1 MKMLIVDDEREIR
14 DYIAAMPEWADIRC
28 SVAAVAANGAEA
40 LALARDIRPDILLTD
55 IRMPVMDGIAL
66 AEAIRKEQPELPI
79 VFLSAYN
86 EFEYARQA
94 IRLGAVDF
102 ITKPFVAKD
111 LVWAVKQVQQQLMT
125 EWKQQEAFF
134 ALFGGQEERDE
145 EKLAW
150 LRDRNQPDEPF
161 ILLYGELDTIAGA
174 AGERSPFRE
183 RAVLAAVMPALER
196 SAVPSWTQGTNA
208 GLYVLLRGSGI
219 DPASLQEEALAL
231 AKRMVELGGAAN
243 ELSLSVGIG
252 RAEPSLL
259 RLPDALRQIAECM
272 EYRMLIGKRSVI
284 AYDAIRSIRSEKDRQ
299 LLLSTNR
306 LEDLLRI
313 GDRDG
318 IADALREAYR
328 TMLTVGAGK
337 PDMQHFC
344 INLVEKAEDVMEEFG
359 LALDPKDKLR
369 IREKLLSSVIL
380 TDMMRDI
387 EQLLQGCAARIGT
400 LVEQAPKRLVA
411 ETKAIIG
418 QAYEDELTLRMV
430 AERLSVNYSYLS
442 RVIKKE
448 TGKNFSDLLWLTR
461 IEAAKARLLSEDLK
475 AYEVAYAVGFKNYA
489 HFSLL
494 FKKVVGMS
502 PSAYKLH
509 ASTQRD
515 GGK

>member
-1 MKMLIVDDEREIR
+1 
-14 DYIAAMPEWADIRC
+14 
-28 SVAAVAANGAEA
+28 
-40 LALARDIRPDILLTD
+40 
-55 IRMPVMDGIAL
+55 
-66 AEAIRKEQPELPI
+66 
-79 VFLSAYN
+79 
-86 EFEYARQA
+86 
-94 IRLGAVDF
+94 
-102 ITKPFVAKD
+102 
-111 LVWAVKQVQQQLMT
+111 
-125 EWKQQEAFF
+125 
-134 ALFGGQEERDE
+134 
-145 EKLAW
+145 
-150 LRDRNQPDEPF
+150 
-161 ILLYGELDTIAGA
+161 
-174 AGERSPFRE
+174 
-183 RAVLAAVMPALER
+183 
-196 SAVPSWTQGTNA
+196 
-208 GLYVLLRGSGI
+208 
-219 DPASLQEEALAL
+219 
-231 AKRMVELGGAAN
+231 
-243 ELSLSVGIG
+243 
-252 RAEPSLL
+252 
-259 RLPDALRQIAECM
+259 
-272 EYRMLIGKRSVI
+272 MLIGKRSVI

-306 LEDLLRI
+306 LEELLRV

-337 PDMQHFC
+337 PDIQHFC
-344 INLVEKAEDVMEEFG
+344 IDLVEKAEYVMEEFG
-359 LALDPKDKLR
+359 LSIDPKDKLR
-369 IREKLLSSVIL
+369 IREKVLSSVIL

-387 EQLLQGCAARIGT
+387 EQLLQGSATRIGT

-411 ETKAIIG
+411 ETKAIVG

-509 ASTQRD
+509 ASEQRD